1 MNAYGKLLDWPRTN
15 EDTMKF
21 VSETENGGYK
31 MDTNISVRLLTA
43 AGVLML
49 LSGCIF
55 GFTQQWIYAASVWVG
70 AFGCL
75 IAALNFKDRKDNQD
89 RDD

>member
-1 MNAYGKLLDWPRTN
+1 MNCNVAVCLL
-15 EDTMKF
+15 
-21 VSETENGGYK
+21 
-31 MDTNISVRLLTA
+31 IA

-55 GFTQQWIYAASVWVG
+55 GFLRQWIYAALVWAG

-75 IAALNFKDRKDNQD
+75 VAALNLKKQ
-89 RDD
+89 

>member
-1 MNAYGKLLDWPRTN
+1 MVIKMN
-15 EDTMKF
+15 
-21 VSETENGGYK
+21 S
-31 MDTNISVRLLTA
+31 NISVRLLFA

-55 GFTQQWIYAASVWVG
+55 GFAQQWIIAALVWVG

-75 IAALNFKDRKDNQD
+75 IAALNFKNRKDE
-89 RDD
+89 

>member
-1 MNAYGKLLDWPRTN
+1 MNRNVAA
-15 EDTMKF
+15 
-21 VSETENGGYK
+21 
-31 MDTNISVRLLTA
+31 RLLIA

-55 GFTQQWIYAASVWVG
+55 GFMREWLYAALVWAG

-75 IAALNFKDRKDNQD
+75 VAALNFKNQ
-89 RDD
+89 